1 MKKYY
6 KQLLILI
13 SLLVIF
19 LVVNNL
25 ITTRTL
31 NNHVSGIIFFVCI
44 NIILATSLNLITG
57 FTGQLCL
64 GHAGF
69 MSIGAYFSAYFTINY
84 HVPFIFVLILGGL
97 LAAAIAVLIG
107 FPTLKLKGDY
117 FAITTLGFGEIIKVI
132 MNNIDAVGGPKGL
145 SVPKETSFT
154 WVYFIMIISVF
165 VIYNIIKSSHG
176 RAMISI
182 RENEIAS
189 EAMGVDTFKYKILAF
204 VIAAFFAG
212 VAGSL
217 FAHYMT
223 FIQPSSFDFL
233 KSIEIITFVVFGG
246 MGSLSGSILSAIGLT
261 VLPEALRQLND
272 YRMVIYACALII
284 LMLFRPQGLLGTKE
298 LSFKGLGKFF
308 NKSNKKSSTIEGK
321 EW

>member
-6 KQLLILI
+6 KQLLIII

-19 LVVNNL
+19 LVANNL

-69 MSIGAYFSAYFTINY
+69 MSIGAYFSAYLTITY
-84 HVPFIFVLILGGL
+84 SIPFIFVLILGGL
-97 LAAAIAVLIG
+97 LAAAVAVLIG

-145 SVPKETSFT
+145 SVPKSTSFT

-189 EAMGVDTFKYKILAF
+189 EAMGVNTFKYKLLAF

-261 VLPEALRQLND
+261 VLPEALRELNN
-272 YRMVIYACALII
+272 YRMVIYAFALII

-298 LSFKGLGKFF
+298 LSFKGLYKFF
-308 NKSNKKSSTIEGK
+308 NRFNKKSSTTYGK
-321 EW
+321 E